1 MFHRRIKKWFNKP
14 RRRTVSN
21 LLLFVWLAVFIELQ
35 RNVATAANKSF
46 KDEVLAYDV
55 QSLLLAALMALFGGT
70 LRTIFT
76 LAADNKVVTNM
87 VKESWKDI
95 LVAIVAG
102 FLVYITIE
110 AIRAMNVFPIPSEVR
125 FAAIVF
131 AGWSRLSFFG
141 WLNQLGTNVT
151 NSVTDV
157 VTTRIG
163 MFKGKPPPDSVPPPQ
178 IEGKAKPFA
187 DKPFREL

>member
-1 MFHRRIKKWFNKP
+1 MYKKLREWFTP
-14 RRRTVSN
+14 RRRTLGNV
-21 LLLFVWLAVFIELQ
+21 LFLAWLALFLQ
-35 RNVATAANKSF
+35 MQASIASTSSF
-46 KDEVLAYDV
+46 KDEILSYDV

-76 LAADNKVVTNM
+76 LAADNRVVTSM
-87 VKESWKDI
+87 VRESWKDI

-110 AIRAMNVFPIPSEVR
+110 AIRAMNIFPIPSEVR

-141 WLNQLGTNVT
+141 WLNKLGTQASNA
-151 NSVTDV
+151 VTDV
-157 VTTRIG
+157 VTTRISS
-163 MFKGKPPPDSVPPPQ
+163 FGKKADPTPLPPAPLADKPR
-178 IEGKAKPFA
+178 PFA
-187 DKPFREL
+187 DKPFREV